1 MDGKMGG
8 TEIFMPI
15 VKIKFFVHVNVA
27 QVNLK
32 QIQKDI
38 IVRVNVTGAEWTA
51 ADGRVWMSKKKIFR
65 KPSPQPPNWFWWDID
80 NCWDCNCDHK
90 GCRNCKRLKEMRK
103 IERDKRERKEKQK
116 IQSYY

>member
-1 MDGKMGG
+1 
-8 TEIFMPI
+8 
-15 VKIKFFVHVNVA
+15 
-27 QVNLK
+27 
-32 QIQKDI
+32 
-38 IVRVNVTGAEWTA
+38 
-51 ADGRVWMSKKKIFR
+51 MSKKKIFR
-65 KPSPQPPNWFWWDID
+65 KPSPQPPNWFWWDTD